1 MNFSKFF
8 SKKKRKKNKLRIATA
23 NELKIKRNASDL
35 WTARHFFSPA
45 IFLLSARD
53 KNRSRT
59 IFGDGGCVSVAN
71 YSHVSRREQIRGGKK
86 YRSNVT
92 VPSETEYSL
101 FFFFFIWKCHASPK
115 REAETGNCENL
126 QSFAEEDRREKC
138 FDVLIVIEAT
148 FRFSMA
154 LFREKSTS
162 GRKCVTCVKC

>member
-1 MNFSKFF
+1 M
-8 SKKKRKKNKLRIATA
+8 
-23 NELKIKRNASDL
+23 
-35 WTARHFFSPA
+35 RHFFSPA

-53 KNRSRT
+53 KNRCRT

-101 FFFFFIWKCHASPK
+101 FFFIWKRHASPK

-148 FRFSMA
+148 FRFFDGTFS
-154 LFREKSTS
+154 REEHEWEKA
-162 GRKCVTCVKC
+162 CVKC

>member
-1 MNFSKFF
+1 M
-8 SKKKRKKNKLRIATA
+8 
-23 NELKIKRNASDL
+23 
-35 WTARHFFSPA
+35 
-45 IFLLSARD
+45 
-53 KNRSRT
+53 
-59 IFGDGGCVSVAN
+59 SVAN

-101 FFFFFIWKCHASPK
+101 FFFIWKRHASPK

>member
-8 SKKKRKKNKLRIATA
+8 SKKKKRKKNKLRTATA

-35 WTARHFFSPA
+35 WTVRHFFSPA

-101 FFFFFIWKCHASPK
+101 FFFFLFGSVTHLQSARQK
-115 REAETGNCENL
+115 REIAKIYKAL
-126 QSFAEEDRREKC
+126 RRRIGEKN
-138 FDVLIVIEAT
+138 
-148 FRFSMA
+148 A
-154 LFREKSTS
+154 L
-162 GRKCVTCVKC
+162 TC

>member
-1 MNFSKFF
+1 M
-8 SKKKRKKNKLRIATA
+8 
-23 NELKIKRNASDL
+23 
-35 WTARHFFSPA
+35 RHFFSPA

-53 KNRSRT
+53 KNRCRT

-71 YSHVSRREQIRGGKK
+71 YSHVSRREQIRGWKK

-101 FFFFFIWKCHASPK
+101 FFFIWKRHASPK

-148 FRFSMA
+148 FRFFDGTFS
-154 LFREKSTS
+154 RKEHEWEKA
-162 GRKCVTCVKC
+162 CNVC

>member
-71 YSHVSRREQIRGGKK
+71 YSHVSRREQIRGWKK

-101 FFFFFIWKCHASPK
+101 FFLFGSVTHLQSARQK
-115 REAETGNCENL
+115 REIVKIYKAL
-126 QSFAEEDRREKC
+126 RRRIGEKN
-138 FDVLIVIEAT
+138 
-148 FRFSMA
+148 A
-154 LFREKSTS
+154 L
-162 GRKCVTCVKC
+162 TC

>member
-1 MNFSKFF
+1 MNFSKFNF
-8 SKKKRKKNKLRIATA
+8 SPKKKRKKNKLRTATA

-35 WTARHFFSPA
+35 WTVRHFFSPA

-101 FFFFFIWKCHASPK
+101 FFFIWKRHASPK

-162 GRKCVTCVKC
+162 GRKRVTCVKC